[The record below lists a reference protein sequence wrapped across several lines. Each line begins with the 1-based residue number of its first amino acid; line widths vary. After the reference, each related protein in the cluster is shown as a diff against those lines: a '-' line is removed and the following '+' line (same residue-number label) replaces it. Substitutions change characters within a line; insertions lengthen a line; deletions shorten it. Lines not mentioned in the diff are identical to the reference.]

1 MARSSILEYLENFR
15 LHAAEPAYVFRRGYR
30 VQRWSYGEVL
40 QNAYRFAHAIEARG
54 IGRGAKVVIWGE
66 NCAEWIVAFFGCLL
80 RGAIVVP
87 IDKIAAPDF
96 AARVAQQVDAKLCVG
111 SAQNTIPGVAHFDLE
126 TLREQLVKV
135 SDAPLVV
142 AGVGRDDIV
151 QIVFTSGTTAEP
163 RGVVIT
169 HGNILANLEPLERE
183 IGNYLKYERVFHPL
197 RFLNLLPLSHVFG
210 QFLGIFLPQ
219 MLAATVLFQDTL
231 NPTEVIR
238 AIKTERVSV
247 VVAVPRLMESLKEK
261 LERDIE
267 AAGKTDWF
275 HRQFEA
281 ARDEKFVKRWWRF
294 RRIHNQFGWKFWA
307 FISGGAALDA
317 ETEEFWRRL
326 SFVVIQGYGLTET
339 TSLISLNHPFH
350 TGKRSIGKV
359 MEGREMKLDENGEIL
374 VRGANVAAG
383 YWQNH
388 ELKPVL
394 GEDGWFRTGDLGALD
409 AEGNLYFKGRKKNV
423 IVTREGMN
431 IYPED
436 LEAVLRQQPEVR
448 DCVVVGLEQGGNAE
462 PIAALL
468 LRNAADEAEVV
479 ARANQHLAEFQRIRR
494 WVTWPEEDFP
504 RTPTQKPK
512 IGVIQQ
518 AIKEKFSSAAAVAPA
533 QGGLGDL
540 ISRITGRSTGVLDPD
555 AKLEGDL
562 NLSSMDR
569 VELMSA
575 LEDRYQVDL
584 SEANF
589 AQVSTVA
596 DLERMLHQPQRAQQS
611 GYHYP
616 RWAQRWPVT
625 WIRNFFYY
633 LLSLPATLIMA
644 HPKIVGRENLEGVEG
659 PVLITCN
666 HITYIDVGFV
676 LIAMPARIRNRLAV
690 GMLGERLWGMWRP
703 PASMNVLARWWQQAG
718 YYLVVAL
725 FNVFPL
731 PQQSGVRE
739 SFAFAGESVDRG
751 YSVVVF
757 PEGRRTPDG
766 KPSPFRSGVGLLAQR
781 LGIPV
786 VSLRIDG
793 LFDMK
798 LSGRKIARRGELK
811 VHDWQAFTVLSRNSR
826 GRNYQPIR
834 TRHLDFVMRL
844 LAPCYGEVIRISVLL
859 VVRNSGLL
867 NRRPE
872 CCSPA
877 AEGNECA
884 MRS

>member
-1 MARSSILEYLENFR
+1 MARTSILEYLDNFR
-15 LHAAEPAYVFRRGYR
+15 LHAGEAAYVFRRGYR
-30 VQRWSYGEVL
+30 MQHWSYGDVL
-40 QNAYRFAHAIEARG
+40 QNAYRFARELEARG
-54 IGRGAKVVIWGE
+54 IGKGDKVLIWGE
-66 NCAEWIVAFFGCLL
+66 NCAEWIVGFFGCLL
-80 RGAIVVP
+80 RGSIVVP

-111 SAQNTIPGVAHFDLE
+111 SAHNSIPGVSTFDLD
-126 TLREQLVKV
+126 TLREQLAGV
-135 SDAPLVV
+135 SDAPV
-142 AGVGRDDIV
+142 AAEGVIRDDIV

-183 IGNYLKYERVFHPL
+183 IGKYLKYERIFHPL

-231 NPTEVIR
+231 NPSEVIHT
-238 AIKTERVSV
+238 IKMERVSV

-261 LERDIE
+261 LERDVE
-267 AAGKTDWF
+267 AAGQSDWF
-275 HRQFEA
+275 HRQSEA
-281 ARDEKFVKRWWRF
+281 AKDEKFVKRWWRF

-383 YWQNH
+383 YWQNK
-388 ELKPVL
+388 EMKPVPA
-394 GEDGWFRTGDLGALD
+394 EDGWFRTGDLGALD
-409 AEGNLYFKGRKKNV
+409 EEGNLYFKGRKKNV

-462 PIAALL
+462 PCAALL
-468 LRNAADEAEVV
+468 LRDAADAAAVV
-479 ARANQHLAEFQRIRR
+479 GRANQHLTDFQQMRR
-494 WVTWPEEDFP
+494 WLVWPEEDFP

-518 AIKEKFSSAAAVAPA
+518 AVQQHFSSNAAAIPA
-533 QGGLGDL
+533 QGGLGEL
-540 ISRITGRSTGVLDPD
+540 ISRITGRSTGALAPD
-555 AKLEGDL
+555 SKLEGDL

-589 AQVSTVA
+589 AQVSTVGE
-596 DLERMLHQPQRAQQS
+596 LERMLHEPQHAQQS
-611 GYHYP
+611 GYRYP
-616 RWAQRWPVT
+616 RWAQRWPIT

-633 LLSLPATLIMA
+633 LLSLPATVIMA
-644 HPKIVGRENLEGVEG
+644 HPTIVGRENLDGIDG

-666 HITYIDVGFV
+666 HVTYIDVGFV
-676 LIAMPARIRNRLAV
+676 LFAMPARIRNRLAV

-703 PASMNVLARWWQQAG
+703 PVSMNVFARWWQQAG

-757 PEGRRTPDG
+757 PEGRRTQDG
-766 KPSPFRSGVGLLAQR
+766 RPSPFRSGVGMLAQR
-781 LGIPV
+781 LDIPV
-786 VSLRIDG
+786 VPLRIDG
-793 LFDMK
+793 LFEMK

-811 VHDWQAFTVLSRNSR
+811 VLIGKPLRFS
-826 GRNYQPIR
+826 
-834 TRHLDFVMRL
+834 
-844 LAPCYGEVIRISVLL
+844 
-859 VVRNSGLL
+859 
-867 NRRPE
+867 PE
-872 CCSPA
+872 TPA
-877 AEGNECA
+877 EEITNQLEHVTW
-884 MRS
+884 SL